1 MAIDRAVD
9 IDEEVASESPHK
21 KPRRLWLW
29 SLVLLMLGGG
39 AAGAG
44 WYLGLLGPVSADGVA
59 AEERVRPPIYFTLDD
74 NLVVNFQSPGRARY
88 LQVGIELM
96 TRDES
101 AIPVLKRHAAVVRN
115 NLIMLMS
122 DQTFE
127 GLSSREGKETL
138 QQAALEEVQRVLVE
152 FHGAPA
158 VESLY
163 FTGFLMQ

>member
-9 IDEEVASESPHK
+9 IDEEAAPASPGK

-29 SLVLLMLGGG
+29 SMVLLMIGGSGAG
-39 AAGAG
+39 AA
-44 WYLGLLGPVSADGVA
+44 WYLDLIGPVGVDGIA

-96 TRDES
+96 TRDEA

-115 NLIMLMS
+115 NLIMLLS
-122 DQTFE
+122 DQSFE

-152 FHGAPA
+152 FHGSPA